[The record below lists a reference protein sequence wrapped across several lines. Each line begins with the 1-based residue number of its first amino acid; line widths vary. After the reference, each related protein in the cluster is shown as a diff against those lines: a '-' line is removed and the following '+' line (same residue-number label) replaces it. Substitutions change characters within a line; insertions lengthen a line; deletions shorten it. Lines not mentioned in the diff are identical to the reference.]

1 MEYDPHYPTIL
12 PEFLALSIVFVSNV
26 LIPVS
31 AIVITR
37 MLRRHR
43 WAPHASAFLWVFFSP
58 ITLALLATPT
68 MAPGEEAG
76 PGDGII
82 LIPVLGEIPI
92 VLVVYTIALLYLRP
106 ARQNPSASRSLS

>member
-1 MEYDPHYPTIL
+1 MEYNPHYPTIL
-12 PEFLALSIVFVSNV
+12 PEFLALSFVLVLNV

-31 AIVITR
+31 ALFIAGMIK
-37 MLRRHR
+37 RHR
-43 WAPHASAFLWVFFSP
+43 WTPHASAFLWVLLSP
-58 ITLALLATPT
+58 ITLAILTTRA

-76 PGDGII
+76 SGDGVI
-82 LIPVLGEIPI
+82 LIPVLAGIPI